1 MSKHIVDKI
10 INNYQTKK
18 NFYIGEKVTI
28 SDHMIQTAM
37 LAEKNHS
44 PKSLICACLLHDYG
58 HFVIEDPDLLVL
70 KSLDGKHEN
79 AGFDFLKDYFK
90 PEVTEPIKLHVQA
103 KRYLC
108 RNKSY
113 YELLSDP
120 SKISLE
126 LQGGIMNDEEA
137 QKFTSLKFYKDAI
150 ILRKYDDDGKIPNIK
165 MKKIDDYRDL
175 ITSQLINENDHNRI
189 ISKTILS

>member
-18 NFYIGEKVTI
+18 KFYIGEKVTI

-37 LAEKNHS
+37 LAEKNRS
-44 PKSLICACLLHDYG
+44 SKSLICACLLHDYG

-70 KSLDGKHEN
+70 KSLDGKHEDV
-79 AGFDFLKDYFK
+79 GFDFLKDYFK
-90 PEVTEPIKLHVQA
+90 PEVSEPIKLHVQA

-113 YELLSDP
+113 YGHLSVP
-120 SKISLE
+120 SKASLE
-126 LQGGIMNDEEA
+126 LQGGIMKDNEVK
-137 QKFTSLKFYKDAI
+137 KFTSLKFYKDAI
-150 ILRKYDDDGKIPNIK
+150 NLRMYDDDGKIPNIK
-165 MKKIDDYRDL
+165 MKKIDVYRDL
-175 ITSQLINENDHNRI
+175 ITSQLINN
-189 ISKTILS
+189 

>member
-1 MSKHIVDKI
+1 LSKHIVDKI
-10 INNYQTKK
+10 INNYQVKK

-44 PKSLICACLLHDYG
+44 SKSLICASLLHDYG

-70 KSLDGKHEN
+70 KSLDGKHEDV
-79 AGFDFLKDYFK
+79 GFDFLKNYFK
-90 PEVTEPIKLHVQA
+90 PKVTEPIKLHVQA

-108 RNKSY
+108 RNRSY
-113 YELLSDP
+113 YDFLSNP

-126 LQGGIMNDEEA
+126 LQGGIMDDEES
-137 QKFTSLKFYKDAI
+137 QKFTSLKFYEDAI
-150 ILRKYDDDGKIPNIK
+150 MLRKYDDDAKTPSVK

-175 ITSQLINENDHNRI
+175 ITSQLINENDNNRV
-189 ISKTILS
+189 ISKTILP

>member
-1 MSKHIVDKI
+1 MHIVDKI
-10 INNYQTKK
+10 INNYQT
-18 NFYIGEKVTI
+18 NNNLYIGEKITI

-44 PKSLICACLLHDYG
+44 SQSLICACLLHDYG
-58 HFVIEDPDLLVL
+58 HFVIDDPDILVS

-79 AGFDFLKDYFK
+79 VGFDFLKDYFK
-90 PEVTEPIKLHVQA
+90 PEVAGPIKLHVQA

-113 YELLSDP
+113 YDLLSNP
-120 SKISLE
+120 SKVSLE
-126 LQGGIMNDEEA
+126 LQGGVMDNEES
-137 QKFTSLKFYKDAI
+137 QKFTSLKYYKDAI
-150 ILRKYDDDGKIPNIK
+150 ILREYDDDGKIPNIK

-175 ITSQLINENDHNRI
+175 IISQLIN
-189 ISKTILS
+189 